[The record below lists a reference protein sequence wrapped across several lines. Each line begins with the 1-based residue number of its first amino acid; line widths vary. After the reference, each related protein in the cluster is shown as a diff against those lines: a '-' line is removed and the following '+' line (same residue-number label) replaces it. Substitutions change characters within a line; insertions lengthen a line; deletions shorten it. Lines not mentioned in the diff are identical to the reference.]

1 VRGRESK
8 KYWKSIKERKR
19 EGKNVRERGKDIGR
33 GMRKKERKKE
43 FEGEVERYRMSR
55 QQPETRLAP

>member
-33 GMRKKERKKE
+33 GMRKKE

>member
-1 VRGRESK
+1 MEEYKRER
-8 KYWKSIKERKR
+8 EREI

-43 FEGEVERYRMSR
+43 FVGEVERYRMSR